1 MNIEA
6 KRNEFNAKFKKNFR
20 MCVRNRSLLIGSIM
34 ILIVGLAAIFA
45 DVAAPYE
52 YDHADMSK
60 KLLMPCK
67 NFLFGTD
74 DFGRD
79 AFSRVIY
86 GSRIALRVAL
96 LAAAIEIVLG
106 VTIGM
111 LAGYYG
117 GTVDRIL
124 SFFADLTWSM
134 PPIIM
139 SMAVITVLGKGLDNV
154 IIAIAVVSWA
164 QYARVVRVKTQA
176 LKNMAFVETAMAFN
190 ESNAAIMLRYIL
202 PNIVP
207 SIIVLASLSI
217 PATITSTT
225 ALSFL
230 GLGAQPPSPDWG
242 LALSDSMNNISTAPW
257 LAVYPGFALVF
268 TVFGF
273 NLFGEGLRD
282 ILDPRLKSR

>member
-34 ILIVGLAAIFA
+34 ILIVVLAAIFA
-45 DVAAPYE
+45 DVVAPYE

-86 GSRIALRVAL
+86 GNRIALRVAL